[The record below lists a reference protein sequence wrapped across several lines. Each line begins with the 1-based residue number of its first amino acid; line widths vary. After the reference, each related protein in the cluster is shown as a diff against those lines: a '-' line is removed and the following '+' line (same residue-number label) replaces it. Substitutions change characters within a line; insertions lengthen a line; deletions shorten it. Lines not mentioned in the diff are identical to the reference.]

1 VRRLLQFLGTPLGRG
16 LRYAFSSGLV
26 VWLITS
32 VDWGELGVLQ
42 GGVSWA
48 PVCVGLLLAGIVYP
62 LHALRWWLLYRAGGV
77 TLSLSWAHAVT
88 WVGQFY
94 NSVLLGGLGGDA
106 ARAWYLLRD
115 APGHQ
120 AAGLLSL
127 LLDRSLGLVMLLVMA
142 GVALLACLQQV
153 TASPELRVLGL
164 VVAAGLAASALFFIW
179 AWRTAPSRWPRWIS
193 TSLGPRAFASCTAL
207 HAAARAAGRVLAGA
221 AGMSAAIWLLD
232 FAAVWLFAHGLGL
245 GLPFLET
252 CLAVAVAYAATA
264 LPVSVGGHGVRE
276 GTLLAVLAAFGLVAL
291 DGSSRDAAL
300 ALGVLVWAS
309 TMLFSLAGGFV
320 LLLAR
325 PRPRGADFRG

>member
-1 VRRLLQFLGTPLGRG
+1 LVALLIAG
-16 LRYAFSSGLV
+16 
-26 VWLITS
+26 
-32 VDWGELGVLQ
+32 VDWHELGVLR
-42 GGVSWA
+42 GGVTWP
-48 PVCVGLLLAGIVYP
+48 PVCLGLLLAGIAYP
-62 LHALRWWLLYRAGGV
+62 LHALRWWLLYRSGGI

-115 APGHQ
+115 APRHK

-127 LLDRSLGLVMLLVMA
+127 VLDRSLGLVMLLALA

-153 TASPELRVLGL
+153 AASPELRVLGL
-164 VVAAGLAASALFFIW
+164 VVAAGLVGIALVFTW
-179 AWRTAPSRWPRWIS
+179 AWRTAPSRWPRWVS
-193 TSLGPRAFASCTAL
+193 TSLGPSAFASCTEL
-207 HAAARAAGRVLAGA
+207 HSAARAAGRVLIGA
-221 AGMSAAIWLLD
+221 VGMSAAIWLLD
-232 FAAVWLFAHGLGL
+232 FGAVWLFAHGLGL

-291 DGSSRDAAL
+291 DGSTRDAAL

-309 TMLFSLAGGFV
+309 TMLFSLAGGVV
-320 LLLAR
+320 LLLAK
-325 PRPRGADFRG
+325 PAPAT